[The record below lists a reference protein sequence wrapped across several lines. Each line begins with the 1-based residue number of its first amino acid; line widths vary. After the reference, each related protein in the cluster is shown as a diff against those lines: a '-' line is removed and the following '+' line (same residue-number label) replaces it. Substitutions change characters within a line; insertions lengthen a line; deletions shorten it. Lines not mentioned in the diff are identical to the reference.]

1 MNQCGPDW
9 HMLQFQRMRDVSDF
23 MIWKECVHWAGFA
36 ICLILVVLVF
46 WSLGGGVCAGGLVEM
61 GRGERR

>member
-23 MIWKECVHWAGFA
+23 MIWKECVHWAG
-36 ICLILVVLVF
+36 
-46 WSLGGGVCAGGLVEM
+46 AGHEAVRAG
-61 GRGERR
+61 